1 MKNKFS
7 KGFSLAEMLIY
18 IVILTLMLGVIISML
33 TSMVRTERIADSSK
47 AVENAAIF
55 GLERIVRETRDATS
69 VVAGSSTLNS
79 SPGVLSL
86 SGTDISGNPKT
97 VEFSLQQGV
106 LHIKEN
112 GTDKGAL
119 TESKAKVTSLIF
131 SLISNTNSK
140 SVRTIMTV
148 ESGTSTTYIQKTF
161 YTTTILRGSI

>member
-1 MKNKFS
+1 MKNFFS
-7 KGFSLAEMLIY
+7 RGFSLVEMIIY
-18 IVILTLMLGVIISML
+18 IAILTLMLGVIISML
-33 TSMVRTERIADSSK
+33 SSMIRTERIADSSK

-55 GLERIVRETRDATS
+55 GLERIVREVRDAST
-69 VVAGSSTLNS
+69 VAASSTLNT
-79 SPGVLSL
+79 SPGLLSL
-86 SGTDISGNPKT
+86 SGTDGNGQPKT

-119 TESKAKVTSLIF
+119 TENKAKVTSLIF
-131 SLISNTNSK
+131 NLISNTNSK
-140 SVRTIMTV
+140 SIKTVMTV